1 MRKDNFLS
9 LWIAPLVLF
18 LAAMVGCG
26 GGGGGSDG
34 GGGTAAPTDVAS
46 FGVVQ
51 GFGSI
56 IVNGVVFDTSGA
68 AFSKDDSIDGIDNSH
83 LRLGMM
89 VTVHGSINGDGVT
102 GTAASVD
109 YRDNL
114 EGPIGSIDPAA
125 NSFVALGYTVIVD
138 AATLFDDALTFDQ
151 LAVGDFVEVSGA
163 PDAEG
168 NIRATFIGKTD
179 ETCATIQEIEVKGTV
194 SNLNAAGK
202 TFGIGSLTVDYSGA
216 DLSDLP
222 SAPVDGLF
230 VEVKSD
236 VCPVGGTLVA
246 TRVEGEDEFGKFGE
260 GEEGGYVEIQGIVTS
275 VTSQTEFGLSSQ
287 PIRITDQT
295 QFVGLPSMQIVLN
308 LQLEVEGTLENGLL
322 LARKVIG
329 SDFWGY

>member
-34 GGGTAAPTDVAS
+34 GGGTAAPADVAS

-68 AFSKDDSIDGIDNSH
+68 AFSKDDSIDGIDQSH
-83 LRLGMM
+83 LRKGMM
-89 VTVHGSINGDGVT
+89 VTVHGSINDGGT

-114 EGPIGSIDPAA
+114 EGPIGFIDPAA

-138 AATLFDDALTFDQ
+138 AATLFEDALTFDQ
-151 LAVGDFVEVSGA
+151 LAVGDFVEVSGT

-168 NIRATFIGKTD
+168 NLRATFIGKTD
-179 ETCATIQEIEVKGTV
+179 ETCVTIQEIEVKGTV

-216 DLSDLP
+216 DISDLP
-222 SAPVDGLF
+222 SGPVDGLF

-236 VCPVGGTLVA
+236 VCPVGSTLVA

-260 GEEGGYVEIQGIVTS
+260 GEEGGYVEIWGIVTS

-295 QFVGLPSMQIVLN
+295 QFVGLPSMQIDLN
-308 LQLEVEGTLENGLL
+308 LQLEVEGTLQNGLL

-329 SDFWGY
+329 IDFWGY